1 MKNTKDID
9 KFIETDIKLHAL
21 HELCGT
27 EKI

>member
-9 KFIETDIKLHAL
+9 KFIETDIKRHVL
-21 HELCGT
+21 HELHGT